1 MELSVQQAIHWLRV
15 LEQEQKD
22 KRDPACPEVYDEP
35 AEALRMAIRAM
46 EGRTEPDEALDI
58 AIRALERMK

>member
-1 MELSVQQAIHWLRV
+1 MKLSVQQAIHWLRV

-35 AEALRMAIRAM
+35 AEALRMAIRAL
-46 EGRTEPDEALDI
+46 EGRKKPCG
-58 AIRALERMK
+58 